1 VGMLRMIQTRS
12 AVCWLVLTVVA
23 VPAEAQTF
31 KSLYSF
37 TGQNDGGLPSSP
49 LLRDGAGALYGAA
62 FTSASGTG
70 NGTLFKFSASGEF
83 SLLYTF
89 PGEGGN
95 WTGGANPLGGFFLD
109 PSGNIFGVTEF
120 GGVQNGYGAVFRLS
134 ANHKEHAIHIFA
146 GPPNDGAIPL
156 SPMISDH
163 SGTFYGTTAFGGS
176 GRCRGGMPLCGT
188 VFAIDS
194 AGHYNIIHNFQGGQD
209 DGIEPWGNLVQD
221 SQGNI
226 YGTTMGGGPQSSPPC
241 GPPDAFGCGTIF
253 KLSPNADGSW
263 TESILYRFTGLAD
276 GLDPDY
282 LVIDTQGNLYGAA
295 LFGGSENCPGGCGTI
310 FKVDMAGKFT
320 VLHRF
325 ERESTG
331 MRPYTVTLDG
341 AGNLYGSSNGGHTN
355 CGLGCGIVFKID
367 PNGKYSVVYAFNGK
381 DGAGPG
387 ALLFDNKTGTI
398 YSVTKVGGSSNWGT
412 VFQLTP

>member
-1 VGMLRMIQTRS
+1 MKTIIRT
-12 AVCWLVLTVVA
+12 AALTFLSCVA
-23 VPAEAQTF
+23 LLIPLAEAQSF

-37 TGQNDGGLPSSP
+37 TGQYDGGLPGSP
-49 LLRDGAGALYGAA
+49 LLRDGAGTLYGAA
-62 FTSASGTG
+62 FTSANGTG
-70 NGTLFKFSASGEF
+70 NGTLFKLSSSGKF
-83 SLLYTF
+83 SLLQTF
-89 PGEGGN
+89 QGEGGHG
-95 WTGGANPLGGFFLD
+95 TGGANPLGGFIRDAQGDIYGL
-109 PSGNIFGVTEF
+109 TEF
-120 GGVQNGYGAVFRLS
+120 GGVQNEYGVAFKLPAGGKERVLHTFTGPPKDGAVPVTTLL
-134 ANHKEHAIHIFA
+134 A
-146 GPPNDGAIPL
+146 G
-156 SPMISDH
+156 S
-163 SGTFYGTTAFGGS
+163 SGMFYGTTAFGGS

-194 AGHYNIIHNFQGGQD
+194 AGHYTIIHNFQGGQD

-241 GPPDAFGCGTIF
+241 GPPDEFGCGTIF

-263 TESILYRFTGLAD
+263 TESILYSFTGLAD

-282 LVIDTQGNLYGAA
+282 LAIDAQGNLYGAA

-310 FKVDMAGKFT
+310 FKVDIAGKFT
-320 VLHRF
+320 VIHRF

-367 PNGKYSVVYAFNGK
+367 LSGKYSIVHAFSGK

-387 ALLFDNKTGTI
+387 ALLFDDKTGTM
-398 YSVTKVGGSSNWGT
+398 YSVTKQGGSSNWGT
-412 VFQLTP
+412 IFQIQNP